1 MTESETGSITEKLP
15 LTELKES
22 AIDYGKALFKN
33 WLGKRADSI
42 GGLAARMTNSSEG
55 GAGNKDDAG
64 NNDGPGIKDKAVAEG
79 AKAAAEGES
88 PVKGALGGALS
99 GVKDKVKNLFTGGG
113 GKGSNPHKFTNIVEW
128 IEVGVPVT
136 VAYNQWTEFEQW
148 PDFMKKLENAKHSQD
163 DGKVKFKGQVFWSHR
178 SWESTIVEMVP
189 DDRIVWVSTGEK
201 GYLNG
206 SVTFHETAPRL
217 TKICIVV
224 EYHPQGFFE
233 KTGNIWRAVGRRV
246 RVEMKRY
253 VHRVMTHTILNPD
266 DVEGWRGEIRDE
278 EIVRTHEETVEQERA
293 DAEAAEQDETED
305 EYDENEY
312 GSEENGSAEDG
323 DEVPEAG
330 ADDGY
335 EEYEDGEGEL
345 AEESDAGAADL
356 DREPGE
362 EYDEE
367 PVAEEGEEPGEDEG
381 YEQPEH
387 STSERK

>member
-1 MTESETGSITEKLP
+1 MPESNTGSITEKLP
-15 LTELKES
+15 LTALKES
-22 AIDYGKALFKN
+22 AIGYGKARVNN

-42 GGLAARMTNSSEG
+42 AGLTDRMSNSSEG
-55 GAGNKDDAG
+55 GAG
-64 NNDGPGIKDKAVAEG
+64 IKEKAVVEG

-88 PVKGALGGALS
+88 PVKGAVGGALT
-99 GVKDKVKNLFTGGG
+99 GVKDKVKDVFTGGG
-113 GKGSNPHKFTNIVEW
+113 GKGGNPHKFTNIVEW

-148 PDFMKKLENAKHSQD
+148 PDFMKKLESAKHSQD
-163 DGKVKFKGQVFWSHR
+163 DGKIKFKGQVFWSHR

-189 DDRIVWVSTGEK
+189 DDRIVWVSSGEK

-312 GSEENGSAEDG
+312 GSQNGSPEG
-323 DEVPEAG
+323 DEDLPEAG
-330 ADDGY
+330 ADEGY
-335 EEYEDGEGEL
+335 EEYEDGEEEFGGEPE
-345 AEESDAGAADL
+345 AAAADL
-356 DREPGE
+356 DRESGE

-367 PVAEEGEEPGEDEG
+367 PVAGEGEEPGEDEG
-381 YEQPEH
+381 YEQPERT
-387 STSERK
+387 TSERK

>member
-1 MTESETGSITEKLP
+1 MPESKTGSITDQLP
-15 LTELKES
+15 LNALKES
-22 AIDYGKALFKN
+22 AIGYGKAWVNN
-33 WLGKRADSI
+33 WLGKRADSVA
-42 GGLAARMTNSSEG
+42 GLAGRMTGSSSEG
-55 GAGNKDDAG
+55 DAG
-64 NNDGPGIKDKAVAEG
+64 NEEDPGIKEKAVAEG

-88 PVKGALGGALS
+88 PVKGAIGGALS
-99 GVKDKVKNLFTGGG
+99 GVKDKVKAVFTGGG

-163 DGKVKFKGQVFWSHR
+163 DGKIKFKGQVFWSHR

-293 DAEAAEQDETED
+293 DAEAAEQDESED
-305 EYDENEY
+305 EHDEYES
-312 GSEENGSAEDG
+312 GSEGNGSAEDG
-323 DEVPEAG
+323 GEVPEEG
-330 ADDGY
+330 ADEAYEDY
-335 EEYEDGEGEL
+335 EEDEGEDGGEPE
-345 AEESDAGAADL
+345 ARAADT

-367 PVAEEGEEPGEDEG
+367 PVAGEGEEPGEDED
-381 YEQPEH
+381 YEPEPQ
-387 STSERK
+387 TSERK

>member
-1 MTESETGSITEKLP
+1 MPEESNTGSITDKLP
-15 LTELKES
+15 LTALKES
-22 AIDYGKALFKN
+22 AIGYGKARVNN

-42 GGLAARMTNSSEG
+42 AGLAGRMTDSSSEG
-55 GAGNKDDAG
+55 GAG
-64 NNDGPGIKDKAVAEG
+64 IKEKAVAEG

-88 PVKGALGGALS
+88 PGKGALGGALT
-99 GVKDKVKNLFTGGG
+99 GVKDKVKDIFTGGG

-189 DDRIVWVSTGEK
+189 DDRIIWVSTGEK

-278 EIVRTHEETVEQERA
+278 EIVRTHEETVEQEQA

-312 GSEENGSAEDG
+312 GSQEEGSPEDG
-323 DEVPEAG
+323 EEVAEEG
-330 ADDGY
+330 SDVGY
-335 EEYEDGEGEL
+335 EEYEDR
-345 AEESDAGAADL
+345 EEPEAGAADI

-367 PVAEEGEEPGEDEG
+367 RIADEGDEPGEDEG
-381 YEQPEH
+381 YEEPEQQ
-387 STSERK
+387 TSERK

>member
-1 MTESETGSITEKLP
+1 
-15 LTELKES
+15 
-22 AIDYGKALFKN
+22 
-33 WLGKRADSI
+33 
-42 GGLAARMTNSSEG
+42 
-55 GAGNKDDAG
+55 
-64 NNDGPGIKDKAVAEG
+64 
-79 AKAAAEGES
+79 
-88 PVKGALGGALS
+88 
-99 GVKDKVKNLFTGGG
+99 
-113 GKGSNPHKFTNIVEW
+113 
-128 IEVGVPVT
+128 
-136 VAYNQWTEFEQW
+136 
-148 PDFMKKLENAKHSQD
+148 
-163 DGKVKFKGQVFWSHR
+163 
-178 SWESTIVEMVP
+178 MVP

-293 DAEAAEQDETED
+293 DAEAAEQDESED
-305 EYDENEY
+305 EYDEYES
-312 GSEENGSAEDG
+312 GSQENGSAEDG
-323 DEVPEAG
+323 GEVPEEG
-330 ADDGY
+330 ADDAYEGY
-335 EEYEDGEGEL
+335 EEEEREYGEEPE
-345 AEESDAGAADL
+345 ARAADT

-367 PVAEEGEEPGEDEG
+367 PAEDED
-381 YEQPEH
+381 YEPEPQ
-387 STSERK
+387 TSERK

>member
-1 MTESETGSITEKLP
+1 MAESNTGSITDKLP
-15 LTELKES
+15 LNTLKES

-33 WLGKRADSI
+33 WLGKRADNI
-42 GGLAARMTNSSEG
+42 AGLAGRMINPSEG
-55 GAGNKDDAG
+55 GGV
-64 NNDGPGIKDKAVAEG
+64 KDKATSGGV
-79 AKAAAEGES
+79 KAAVKGKS
-88 PVKGALGGALS
+88 PVWGAFKGALS
-99 GVKDKVKNLFTGGG
+99 GVKDKVKSIFTGGG

-278 EIVRTHEETVEQERA
+278 EIVRTHDETVEQERA
-293 DAEAAEQDETED
+293 DAEAAEQDETGE
-305 EYDENEY
+305 ESEY
-312 GSEENGSAEDG
+312 GSQEEGSPEEG
-323 DEVPEAG
+323 EEVSEEG
-330 ADDGY
+330 SDVGY
-335 EEYEDGEGEL
+335 EEYEDGEEP
-345 AEESDAGAADL
+345 EAGAADI
-356 DREPGE
+356 DREPGK

-367 PVAEEGEEPGEDEG
+367 PVADEGDELGEDEG
-381 YEQPEH
+381 YEEPEQQ
-387 STSERK
+387 TSERK